1 MKVQHISLVLAER
14 IIDLLAESGASE
26 AEKHV
31 ALEVAK
37 AMVPVLPNASCSAE
51 ANADDLD
58 PTS

>member
-1 MKVQHISLVLAER
+1 MSTVTGQPRYLSLLVAER
-14 IIDLLAESGASE
+14 IIEVLNESGASE

-51 ANADDLD
+51 AND
-58 PTS
+58 PT